1 MELLRVAALGF
12 RLAGILVCGKGA
24 RVVCAVDAAATAR
37 VGLYLIASRTL
48 TELQLSVRH
57 YLPLL

>member
-37 VGLYLIASRTL
+37 MGLQAMAR
-48 TELQLSVRH
+48 
-57 YLPLL
+57 LLLN